1 MNNKIK
7 NLLVRASA
15 YLWGLFLYWVLLKP
29 KSDRQI
35 EIPQWV
41 ITLQPDKWVHAA
53 FWFIWVYIFEWSV
66 KSVKRFTPIIQRK
79 SFYVIALISIP
90 LTEFLQYFMD
100 LGRTADVWDA
110 LADIIGFTMAVVL
123 FRNKKS
129 GR

>member
-1 MNNKIK
+1 M
-7 NLLVRASA
+7 RASA